1 MRRGQDVH
9 GIPEG
14 SLAREWM
21 VANGLGG
28 FAAGTAAGTSTRRMH
43 ALLTAAGRHGSLTTL
58 LLRVDE
64 RLQVRGD
71 TIDLSAHPFRD
82 DSCRIG
88 LARPASFERTPWPVW
103 TWRID
108 DVELEKSILPV
119 TGHNAIVVRWRHLS
133 GPAAKLIVSPLLVRR
148 GPAGTQR
155 TIENVAGVTGGVP
168 GRVHLALGA
177 DGPGLTLWHNGAFLP
192 ARVWQT
198 KLAYPAD
205 DDPACEDAFLP
216 GHVEA
221 MLQPNAALHVVFAD
235 DRELFRVLAR
245 EDRLGAPPPATL
257 AACVALLEQAEREQ
271 WAFTGRESVTGA
283 DRTAR
288 QAAAAHGDE
297 DVAGRRAPL
306 IPALDAWTTSLARG
320 VLAGLARRPHGLTL
334 LERIPQPVESVSGT
348 LRAVPGLL
356 ALRAFEPARQILV
369 GRIEYVSEG
378 LAPESFDPAD
388 GTPRYGS
395 PDPALWLIAAAE
407 LYARRS
413 EDLDF
418 AKKTLF
424 PALESVMQFYR
435 AGTHHGVCVDT
446 DGLLGILRD
455 GVLVKRADTNALWSH
470 ALVAMAQLARAVG
483 RREHGAFYLAWAHEH
498 QRRFNEAYWDGER
511 GCLYEAL
518 LDGAPVTGL
527 GASQLLAVSHS
538 PSLLP
543 AERAARL
550 LATIDA
556 ELATPYGL
564 RAAPGDDLVT
574 TEWLGAWQS
583 ARLRTSG
590 RTAAVQDR
598 VHAELD
604 ALRRMLEAH
613 GGLDHVPLRN
623 SIREHAPAGGTLS
636 PLAAAEL
643 LRAWVEELPHTE
655 KSAELA
661 TA

>member
-1 MRRGQDVH
+1 MRTGQDVR

-28 FAAGTAAGTSTRRMH
+28 FAAGTAADVSTRRMH
-43 ALLTAAGRHGSLTTL
+43 ALLTAASPHGRLTTL
-58 LLRVDE
+58 LLRMDE
-64 RLQVRGD
+64 RLQLRGD
-71 TIDLSAHPFRD
+71 SIELSAHSFRD
-82 DSCRIG
+82 DSCRVG
-88 LARPASFERTPWPVW
+88 MRAPERFECAPWPAW
-103 TWRID
+103 TWRAGDATI
-108 DVELEKSILPV
+108 EKSILPI
-119 TGHNAIVVRWRHLS
+119 TGHNAIIVRYRHVEGRS
-133 GPAAKLIVSPLLVRR
+133 VKLIVTPLLVRR

-155 TIENVAGVTGGVP
+155 AIEDVPGVTGGVP
-168 GRVHLALGA
+168 GRVHLALG
-177 DGPGLTLWHNGAFLP
+177 PGAPSLTLWHNGSFIP
-192 ARVWQT
+192 ARVWQS
-198 KLAYPAD
+198 KLAFPLD
-205 DDPACEDAFLP
+205 DDPACEDAFVP

-221 MLQPNAALHVVFAD
+221 MLPPNGALHVVFAD
-235 DRELFRVLAR
+235 DRELFRTLAR

-257 AACVALLEQAEREQ
+257 AACVALLEQDEREEY
-271 WAFTGRESVTGA
+271 AFRGRESLNGA

-306 IPALDAWTTSLARG
+306 IAPGDERALGLARA

-334 LERIPQPVESVSGT
+334 LAEIPRSLESVSGT
-348 LRAVPGLL
+348 LRALPGLL
-356 ALRAFEPARQILV
+356 ALRAFEPARQILAA
-369 GRIEYVSEG
+369 RIEYLSEG
-378 LAPESFDPAD
+378 LAPESFDPDD
-388 GTPRYGS
+388 GTPCYGS

-413 EDLDF
+413 EDADF

-435 AGTHHGVCVDT
+435 AGTHHGVCVDS
-446 DGLLGILRD
+446 DGLLGVARD
-455 GVLVKRADTNALWSH
+455 GVIEKRADTNALWSH
-470 ALVAMAQLARAVG
+470 ALVAMAQLARGAG

-498 QRRFNEAYWDGER
+498 QRRFNEAFWDGER
-511 GCLYEAL
+511 GCLFEAL

-550 LATIDA
+550 LATIEL

-564 RAAPGDDLVT
+564 REAPGEPVVVT
-574 TEWLGAWQS
+574 AWLGAWHA
-583 ARLRTSG
+583 ARLRAHA
-590 RTAAVQDR
+590 RDAATRARVQSD
-598 VHAELD
+598 LD
-604 ALRRMLEAH
+604 ALERLLARF
-613 GGLDHVPLRN
+613 GGLERLPACISLIER
-623 SIREHAPAGGTLS
+623 APAGGARS

-643 LRAWVEELPHTE
+643 LRAWIEELPHTARE
-655 KSAELA
+655 PELA